1 MKKGLAYISMNQELT
16 NVGGVEHLLPIRRSG
31 RATKLKMSAIKPD
44 WDPEEKFLY
53 ETEEYTPLEVR
64 KIQARVIELATRTL
78 FENYAY
84 KFGGELY
91 KQEEGGSIGDR
102 WTGSAAELVMQD
114 WADNYRKILENSGL
128 EVDLLAGYVDDGR
141 QGTTVLD
148 KGMRFNEHE
157 KIFQFSQEAEQED
170 RDLELKGEKINQR
183 MARVCQEAMNS
194 IKKYLEF
201 TVECMEDFED
211 NKLPTLDFKI
221 WQELDGTINHSYF
234 QKPVKTPYLIM
245 ARSGVS
251 SQQKIQILANE
262 LTRRLLNINIENNK
276 QEEYNLVVEQLTRE
290 LKNSEYKYETAWEII
305 ISGIRC
311 WKRRVTQRQENG
323 QELYRSAAKTLRT
336 RTRKKLL
343 TRENWYKT
351 ENNENN
357 TEKTMS
363 RTSGNTNNTNNNM
376 KNKKH
381 KKQEKQAQNTTLRAV
396 MFIPYTPNGE
406 LAKIL
411 RDNENKL
418 EELTGTRLKLVER
431 TGSKLVDLIT
441 RSNPWQGLDCQR
453 ENCLLCFTKSETEK
467 LKTQECT
474 KRNIVYETR
483 CRTCE
488 DKEKSRIEELEL
500 DEKSKNEEL
509 KNLKIFKYVGETSR
523 SAFER
528 GWEHLNDMATLNKNS
543 HMLKHVIM
551 NHPGED
557 MANVKFGMKVLKF
570 CQTSFERQVL
580 KAVTIRKERKHHHL
594 LNSRTEY
601 NRCSLPRLS
610 TQTYKEYNRELE
622 DEQKSE
628 NYVEMKIR
636 ELRKQRNKARLHPTK
651 ETKPTKRR
659 KIDEK

>member
-381 KKQEKQAQNTTLRAV
+381 KNKKNK
-396 MFIPYTPNGE
+396 P
-406 LAKIL
+406 KI
-411 RDNENKL
+411 
-418 EELTGTRLKLVER
+418 
-431 TGSKLVDLIT
+431 
-441 RSNPWQGLDCQR
+441 Q
-453 ENCLLCFTKSETEK
+453 
-467 LKTQECT
+467 
-474 KRNIVYETR
+474 
-483 CRTCE
+483 
-488 DKEKSRIEELEL
+488 
-500 DEKSKNEEL
+500 
-509 KNLKIFKYVGETSR
+509 
-523 SAFER
+523 
-528 GWEHLNDMATLNKNS
+528 H
-543 HMLKHVIM
+543 
-551 NHPGED
+551 
-557 MANVKFGMKVLKF
+557 
-570 CQTSFERQVL
+570 
-580 KAVTIRKERKHHHL
+580 
-594 LNSRTEY
+594 
-601 NRCSLPRLS
+601 
-610 TQTYKEYNRELE
+610 
-622 DEQKSE
+622 
-628 NYVEMKIR
+628 
-636 ELRKQRNKARLHPTK
+636 
-651 ETKPTKRR
+651 
-659 KIDEK
+659 